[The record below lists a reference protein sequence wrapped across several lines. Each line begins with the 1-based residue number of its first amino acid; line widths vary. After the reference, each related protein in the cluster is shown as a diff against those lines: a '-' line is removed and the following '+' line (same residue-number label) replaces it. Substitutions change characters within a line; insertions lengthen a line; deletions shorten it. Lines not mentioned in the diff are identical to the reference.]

1 MWGVLDV
8 LLHQR
13 GFIYIFWLRLASV
26 NGIFLPFCWLV
37 HHVLSTLYGVQISRS
52 MTLGRGFYIGHGVS
66 IVINASAVIGEHCDI
81 YQMSTIGSWHSNAAI
96 IGNNVVI
103 GPNVNIVENVK
114 IGDNVIIGAGS
125 IVNKDIPSNTVA
137 AGVPCKKICTLE
149 EYEEKHKDDFLYM
162 VSLPFDKK
170 KEYLLKHF
178 DN

>member
-1 MWGVLDV
+1 VWGGVLDV

-13 GFIYIFWLRLASV
+13 GFVYIFWLRLASV

-81 YQMSTIGSWHSNAAI
+81 YQMCTIGSWHSNAAI

-125 IVNKDIPSNTVA
+125 VVTKDIPSNCMVVGNPA
-137 AGVPCKKICTLE
+137 KVIKKLNLTTMLW
-149 EYEEKHKDDFLYM
+149 EKYID
-162 VSLPFDKK
+162 
-170 KEYLLKHF
+170 
-178 DN
+178 